1 MNRIKF
7 TIQRVAELE
16 KRVYSLFDMVTE
28 LTSKLK
34 SVASLTN
41 AGQEANTTQ
50 NATVASTDVSE
61 VTTKTDV

>member
-28 LTSKLK
+28 LTNKLK

-41 AGQEANTTQ
+41 AGQEASTTQ

-61 VTTKTDV
+61 PTTKTDV

>member
-28 LTSKLK
+28 LTNKLK
-34 SVASLTN
+34 SVQSVTN

-50 NATVASTDVSE
+50 NATIGSTDVSE

>member
-16 KRVYSLFDMVTE
+16 KRVYSLFDMVAE

-34 SVASLTN
+34 SVQSATDV
-41 AGQEANTTQ
+41 GQEANTTQ
-50 NATVASTDVSE
+50 NATVASTDVS
-61 VTTKTDV
+61 VFATKTDV